1 MAKAQGYSPG
11 EYLSKARNECSCIT
25 IASKQTK
32 KTKKSNEWKEV
43 GEKQN
48 QGFQECG
55 T

>member
-11 EYLSKARNECSCIT
+11 EYLSKARNECNCIT

-32 KTKKSNEWKEV
+32 KPKKSNEWKEV
-43 GEKQN
+43 GEKQS